1 MKRRF
6 PIWNSEMPRP
16 VERQYRV
23 SLCTTC
29 MGRLHDL
36 EQTLPV
42 NLKLNAGYP
51 GVEFVVLDYNST
63 DGLEDWMRRNRRAEI
78 ESGLVAYYRTT
89 EPRFY
94 SMTHSRNVAF
104 KLATGD
110 IVCNVDADNLTLD
123 PSTVEPPA
131 MCFAERLNF
140 LANQIGRRVFFAKS
154 KQLMKGRLGF
164 FRDEFVRELGGYDE
178 ELTGYGRDDHDLRDR
193 AWSLGYTLM
202 RFDGPY
208 IYRFKTPADTKG
220 ANMENKQWRQT
231 ERQNA
236 ERSAANIAAGRLRAN
251 DGKEWGKARVR
262 KNFAEW
268 IEI

>member
-1 MKRRF
+1 MISRPAVWK
-6 PIWNSEMPRP
+6 SAKMRP

-36 EQTLPV
+36 EQTLPA
-42 NLKLNAGYP
+42 NLQLNAAYP
-51 GVEFVVLDYNST
+51 AVEFVVLDYHSN
-63 DGLEDWMRRNRRAEI
+63 DGLEKWMKRNMRAEI
-78 ESGLVAYYRTT
+78 ESGRVAYYRTT
-89 EPRFY
+89 EPKFY

-110 IVCNVDADNLTLD
+110 IVCNVDADNFTLD
-123 PSTVEPPA
+123 PTAEPPA

-140 LANQIGRRVFFAKS
+140 LANQANRRVYFSKS
-154 KQLMKGRLGF
+154 VQLMRGRLGF
-164 FRDEFVRELGGYDE
+164 FRDEFIHELGGYDE

-193 AWSLGYTLM
+193 AANLGYLLM

-208 IYRFKTPADTKG
+208 MYRLKTPDELKG
-220 ANMENKQWRQT
+220 ANMQNKRWRQT
-231 ERQNA
+231 EKQNA
-236 ERSAANIAAGRLRAN
+236 RRSAANIAAGKLRAN
-251 DGKEWGKARVR
+251 DGREWGKARVR
-262 KNFAEW
+262 KNFEQW